1 MTEQPANSKSQSG
14 NHKPAANYW
23 VAAMPAMFVFLWS
36 TGFIGA
42 KFGMPYTEP
51 FTFLSA
57 RFLLVVGLM
66 LLLSVVTKAP
76 WPTSIMATLHIA
88 IAGALVNAVYL
99 GGVFAS
105 LHHGLPVGITALITG
120 LQPILTAIF
129 AVHLLGESVS
139 QRQWLGIAIGFIGVV
154 LVVAPKVGGPDS
166 NLTGLWLAVIALF
179 GITAGTLYQKKFC
192 AEMDLRSGSVIQFS
206 CSLIII
212 SLLAV
217 YFETL
222 EIQWTGEFVFA
233 LFWLV
238 FILSIGAISLLMV
251 LIRRGAA
258 AKVASLFYLV
268 PPVTALMSFFIF
280 DEALGLTE
288 LIGMAAVVAG
298 VALVTR
304 E

>member
-1 MTEQPANSKSQSG
+1 MTDLPVNSNPQSG
-14 NHKPAANYW
+14 SQNTAADYW
-23 VAAMPAMFVFLWS
+23 IAAMPATFVFLWS

-42 KFGMPYTEP
+42 KYGMPYAEP
-51 FTFLSA
+51 FTFLCA
-57 RFLLVVGLM
+57 RFIIVIGLM
-66 LLLSVVTKAP
+66 LILCLVTKAP
-76 WPTSIMATLHIA
+76 WPSSIKATVHIA
-88 IAGALVNAVYL
+88 IAGALVNAMYL

-120 LQPILTAIF
+120 LQPILTAML
-129 AVHLLGESVS
+129 ARHLLGETVS
-139 QRQWLGIAIGFIGVV
+139 RRQWIGIVIGFIGVA
-154 LVVAPKVGGPDS
+154 LVVANKVGGPDS
-166 NLTGLWLAVIALF
+166 NLTGLWFAVIALI

-192 AEMDLRSGSVIQFS
+192 REMDLRSGSVIQFS
-206 CSLIII
+206 CSLIFI
-212 SLLAV
+212 SILAV
-217 YFETL
+217 YFESL
-222 EIQWTGEFVFA
+222 EIQWTGEFIFA

-238 FILSIGAISLLMV
+238 LVLSIGAISLLMV

-288 LIGMAAVVAG
+288 LLGMAAVVAG
-298 VALVTR
+298 VALVTK